1 MNNLKNMFIA
11 ANPGYGRLD
20 VIGHGIG
27 RIERH
32 LSSSCTNIDHYNNG
46 SHYAVLGHSHL
57 GAMSQI
63 RMTNNNPAANPKDP
77 KDPANNS
84 KDTVKSFFS
93 CLGGE
98 NSQSM
103 QSMNNLN
110 NGGDVSAIIPPA
122 PIAQPAAAPSRQ
134 MGAIPKAKNKVS
146 PKPQPTPVL
155 GMQGAQSAQAPVQ
168 APKPVFQITAPANS
182 TNGQQIYQNVQNL
195 QNMQNVQN
203 IPQNPGNAAQ
213 NPQSSQNPLNRI
225 SKSSLQYLLVNK
237 WLPLWMGQGPD
248 YKIIDFN
255 FMFSRNCE
263 ENVDPELTTEMNQ
276 GLVRFNGQAEYGPA
290 REYPTMNGNY
300 PRVIRNPPQLGRLR
314 ESEGEQGA
322 YQQQNG

>member
-1 MNNLKNMFIA
+1 M
-11 ANPGYGRLD
+11 
-20 VIGHGIG
+20 IGHGVG

-32 LSSSCTNIDHYNNG
+32 LSSSCTNIDHYQNG

-63 RMTNNNPAANPKDP
+63 RMTNNNPTNN

-110 NGGDVSAIIPPA
+110 NGDVSVIPPPPPVQA
-122 PIAQPAAAPSRQ
+122 PAPSRP

-146 PKPQPTPVL
+146 PKPQPTPSL
-155 GMQGAQSAQAPVQ
+155 GMQSQPVQ
-168 APKPVFQITAPANS
+168 SQQTPKPIFQINQSSNQAH
-182 TNGQQIYQNVQNL
+182 QIYQNVPNAQQN
-195 QNMQNVQN
+195 
-203 IPQNPGNAAQ
+203 AQ
-213 NPQSSQNPLNRI
+213 NQAQNPLNRI

-263 ENVDPELTTEMNQ
+263 DTLDPEQNQ
-276 GLVRFNGQAEYGPA
+276 GLVRFNGQAEMRPAEFEPA

-300 PRVIRNPPQLGRLR
+300 PRVIRNTPQLGRLR
-314 ESEGEQGA
+314 ESEGEQGGI
-322 YQQQNG
+322 YQQQNW

>member
-1 MNNLKNMFIA
+1 MNYLYFP
-11 ANPGYGRLD
+11 ANPYGRLD
-20 VIGHGIG
+20 VIGHGVG

-63 RMTNNNPAANPKDP
+63 RMTNNNPATNKDP

-110 NGGDVSAIIPPA
+110 NGEIPVIPP
-122 PIAQPAAAPSRQ
+122 PPPVQAAAPSRP

-146 PKPQPTPVL
+146 PKPQPTPTAL
-155 GMQGAQSAQAPVQ
+155 GMQSQPTQT
-168 APKPVFQITAPANS
+168 PKPIFQVNTSSNQAA
-182 TNGQQIYQNVQNL
+182 GHQIYQNVQNL
-195 QNMQNVQN
+195 QNAQQN
-203 IPQNPGNAAQ
+203 PQNPAQ
-213 NPQSSQNPLNRI
+213 NPQNPLNRI

-263 ENVDPELTTEMNQ
+263 DALDPELNQ
-276 GLVRFNGQAEYGPA
+276 GLVRFNGQAEMRPAEFGPA

-300 PRVIRNPPQLGRLR
+300 PRVIRNTPQLGRLR
-314 ESEGEQGA
+314 ESEGEQGGV
-322 YQQQNG
+322 YQQQNW